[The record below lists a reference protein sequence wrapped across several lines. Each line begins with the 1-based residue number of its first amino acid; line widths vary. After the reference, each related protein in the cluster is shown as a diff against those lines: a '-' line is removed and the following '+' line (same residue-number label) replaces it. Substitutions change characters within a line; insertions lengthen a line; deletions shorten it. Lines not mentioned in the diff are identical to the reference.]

1 MNEFYMDSKLSTKK
15 DEYIL
20 LKMDYLQFYLPRILL
35 LKFAFIKVLLENK
48 ETLPTFQ
55 PNDIPYIDV
64 TESFLKYGKV
74 E

>member
-48 ETLPTFQ
+48 ETLPTIQ
-55 PNDIPYIDV
+55 PNDIQIGRAHV
-64 TESFLKYGKV
+64 
-74 E
+74 

>member
-48 ETLPTFQ
+48 ETLPTIQ

-64 TESFLKYGKV
+64 TESFLKYGK
-74 E
+74 